1 MENKEIRV
9 YKINTFDFEFD
20 TYEFDTSPTQWG
32 NEKFIQ
38 EAEIQGG
45 VYTLKGFEE
54 AFNNQEVSAD
64 IDFIRIL

>member
-9 YKINTFDFEFD
+9 YTINVFDCDCGFD
-20 TYEFDTSPTQWG
+20 DSPTQWG
-32 NEKFIQ
+32 NERFIR

-54 AFNNQEVSAD
+54 AFNDEEISSIMV
-64 IDFIRIL
+64 FIRIL

>member
-9 YKINTFDFEFD
+9 YKINTWDLED
-20 TYEFDTSPTQWG
+20 DTSPTQWSD
-32 NEKFIQ
+32 EKFIQ

-54 AFNNQEVSAD
+54 AFNREEVSTE

>member
-1 MENKEIRV
+1 MENKEIRI
-9 YKINTFDFEFD
+9 YKINTFDLEYDASPSQWSDEEF
-20 TYEFDTSPTQWG
+20 
-32 NEKFIQ
+32 IR

-54 AFNNQEVSAD
+54 AFNREEVSAE